1 MAKSG
6 KRVGS
11 PAKARKG
18 RGRAVTIGLNSVDPK
33 HYAGWAGEL
42 IACEAD
48 AADMADIARSQGFT
62 VRSLLTRRAKRAAVL
77 REIRAAAKALESGDL
92 FMLTYSGHGGQLPDQ
107 NGDEDD
113 LQDETWCLYDGE
125 LLDDELMEQWVTFK
139 PGVRIL
145 VFSDS
150 CHSGTAV
157 RANYR
162 ALAASGALATVMDKV
177 PLPRTGDDVLGR
189 FRAMPPPVA
198 VRTYRKNKEFYDHL
212 GKRKVSDGGV
222 RASIL
227 LISGCQ
233 DNQLSGDGDFNGVFT
248 GRLKIVWNEGAFN
261 GSYRQFHKSVLKG
274 MPATQSPNF
283 FTVGAANS
291 TYLNQ
296 KPFTI

>member
-1 MAKSG
+1 MPKSAK
-6 KRVGS
+6 RTAS

-33 HYAGWAGEL
+33 HYDGWSGEL
-42 IACEAD
+42 VACEAD
-48 AADMADIARSQGFT
+48 AADMGDIARSQGFA
-62 VRSLLTRRAKRAAVL
+62 VRSLLTRRAKRDAVL
-77 REIRAAAKALESGDL
+77 REIRSAAKALKGGDI
-92 FMLTYSGHGGQLPDQ
+92 FMLSYSGHGGQLPDQ
-107 NGDEDD
+107 NGDEED

-125 LLDDELMEQWVTFK
+125 LLDDELMEQWAGFK

-177 PLPRTGDDVLGR
+177 PLPRGDDDVLGR
-189 FRAMPPPVA
+189 FRAMPPKVA
-198 VRTYRKNKEFYDHL
+198 VRTYRKNKQFYDKL
-212 GKRKVSDGGV
+212 GKRKVSAGGV

-248 GRLKIVWNEGAFN
+248 ARLKVVWNDGAFK
-261 GSYRQFHKSVLKG
+261 GDYRGFHKNILQG

-283 FTVGAANS
+283 YTVGASSSA
-291 TYLNQ
+291 YLNQ
-296 KPFTI
+296 QPFTV